1 MPPITTTSTQVSTP
15 LSAQMHEV
23 LQQAADILGTTLNQ
37 FMVQASFE
45 KAQTIIEN
53 EKIIRLNKAE
63 AEIFFNAVDNP
74 PSPNE
79 KLRKAVATYKDS
91 ELYDSNRS
99 T

>member
-1 MPPITTTSTQVSTP
+1 MPPIATTSTQVS
-15 LSAQMHEV
+15 AQIHEV

-63 AEIFFNAVDNP
+63 AEIFFNALDNP
-74 PSPNE
+74 PPAND
-79 KLRKAVATYKDS
+79 KLLKLIANYKES

>member
-1 MPPITTTSTQVSTP
+1 MPPIATTTSTVSTP
-15 LSAQMHEV
+15 ISAQIHEV

-53 EKIIRLNKAE
+53 EKIIRMNKAE
-63 AEIFFNAVDNP
+63 AEIFFNALDNP
-74 PSPNE
+74 PPPND

-91 ELYDSNRS
+91 GLYDSNRN

>member
-1 MPPITTTSTQVSTP
+1 MPPIATKSTQVLTP
-15 LSAQMHEV
+15 LSAQIHEV
-23 LQQAADILGTTLNQ
+23 LQQAVDILGTTLNQ

-63 AEIFFNAVDNP
+63 AEIFFNALDNP
-74 PSPNE
+74 PPPND
-79 KLRKAVATYKDS
+79 KLLKVVATYKDS
-91 ELYDSNRS
+91 GLYDSNRS